1 MPSVQVPINEW
12 LSTTTPKTP
21 SQESS
26 MTTYSFQPLSKAH
39 RTADYYLDTWIAT
52 MQDNNIDTLWGRI
65 IRTNIN
71 YIAIG
76 YNGNGEWTKIPC
88 ANLNTAKLYI
98 GRFMTE
104 RLYKRHAYRQKH
116 FARLEQE
123 RLDRLNARPICPPP
137 ATTIDPR
144 LHQWDK

>member
-1 MPSVQVPINEW
+1 MTQITINEW
-12 LSTTTPKTP
+12 LSTTTPKTT
-21 SQESS
+21 STGAS
-26 MTTYSFQPLSKAH
+26 MTTYSFQPLTKAH

-52 MQDNNIDTLWGRI
+52 MQADGNIDTLWGRI

-137 ATTIDPR
+137 AQTIDPR

>member
-1 MPSVQVPINEW
+1 MPVSLTKTSTPI
-12 LSTTTPKTP
+12 TGA
-21 SQESS
+21 S

-52 MQDNNIDTLWGRI
+52 MQKDHNIDTLWGRI

-76 YNGNGEWTKIPC
+76 YNGYGEWTKIPC

-104 RLYKRHAYRQKH
+104 RLFRRHTFRQKE
-116 FARLEQE
+116 FARIEAE
-123 RLDRLNARPICPPP
+123 RINRALQGKINRPTVCLVK
-137 ATTIDPR
+137 AV
-144 LHQWDK
+144 K

>member
-1 MPSVQVPINEW
+1 MPVSLTKTSTPI
-12 LSTTTPKTP
+12 TGA
-21 SQESS
+21 S

-52 MQDNNIDTLWGRI
+52 MQKDHNIDTLWGRI

-76 YNGNGEWTKIPC
+76 YNGYGEWTKIPC

-104 RLYKRHAYRQKH
+104 RLFRRHTFRQKE
-116 FARLEQE
+116 FARIEAE
-123 RLDRLNARPICPPP
+123 RINRALQGKINRPTVCLAKPV
-137 ATTIDPR
+137 
-144 LHQWDK
+144 K

>member
-1 MPSVQVPINEW
+1 MPVSLTKSSTPI
-12 LSTTTPKTP
+12 TGA
-21 SQESS
+21 S

-52 MQDNNIDTLWGRI
+52 MQKDHNIDTLWGRI

-76 YNGNGEWTKIPC
+76 YNGYGEWTKIPC

-104 RLYKRHAYRQKH
+104 RLFRRHTFRQKE
-116 FARLEQE
+116 FARIEAE
-123 RLDRLNARPICPPP
+123 RINRALQGKINRPTVCLVK
-137 ATTIDPR
+137 AV
-144 LHQWDK
+144 K

>member
-1 MPSVQVPINEW
+1 MPVS
-12 LSTTTPKTP
+12 LTKSSTPKTTTTGA
-21 SQESS
+21 S
-26 MTTYSFQPLSKAH
+26 MATYSFQPLSKGH

-52 MQDNNIDTLWGRI
+52 MQDTHNIDTLWGRI

-116 FARLEQE
+116 FARIEAE
-123 RLDRLNARPICPPP
+123 RINRALQGKINRPTVCLVK
-137 ATTIDPR
+137 AV
-144 LHQWDK
+144 K

>member
-1 MPSVQVPINEW
+1 MPSVQVTINEW
-12 LSTTTPKTP
+12 LSTTTP

-26 MTTYSFQPLSKAH
+26 MTTYSFQPLSKGH
-39 RTADYYLDTWIAT
+39 RTADYYLDTWIQT
-52 MQDNNIDTLWGRI
+52 MQDTHNIDTLWGRI

-76 YNGNGEWTKIPC
+76 YNGNGEWVKIPC
-88 ANLNTAKLYI
+88 ANLNTAKLYM
-98 GRFMTE
+98 GRFMSE
-104 RLYKRHAYRQKH
+104 RLFKRHTFRQKE
-116 FARLEQE
+116 FARLEQ
-123 RLDRLNARPICPPP
+123 DRFGAPLCPPP

>member
-1 MPSVQVPINEW
+1 MPVSLTKSSTPI
-12 LSTTTPKTP
+12 TGA
-21 SQESS
+21 S

-52 MQDNNIDTLWGRI
+52 MQKDHNIDTLWGRI

-76 YNGNGEWTKIPC
+76 YNGYGEWTKIPC

-104 RLYKRHAYRQKH
+104 RLFRRHTFRQKE
-116 FARLEQE
+116 FARIEAE
-123 RLDRLNARPICPPP
+123 RINRALQGKINRPTVCLAKPV
-137 ATTIDPR
+137 
-144 LHQWDK
+144 K

>member
-1 MPSVQVPINEW
+1 MEYHMTQISINEW

-21 SQESS
+21 SQETS
-26 MTTYSFQPLSKAH
+26 MTTYSFQPLTKAH

-52 MQDNNIDTLWGRI
+52 MQADGNIDTLWGRI

-104 RLYKRHAYRQKH
+104 RLYKRHAFRQKE
-116 FARLEQE
+116 FARIEAE
-123 RLDRLNARPICPPP
+123 RINRALQGK
-137 ATTIDPR
+137 IDKPTVC
-144 LHQWDK
+144 LAKADK

>member
-1 MPSVQVPINEW
+1 MTQITINDW
-12 LSTTTPKTP
+12 LSTFTSTPNTGA
-21 SQESS
+21 S
-26 MTTYSFQPLSKAH
+26 MPTYSFQPLTKAH

-52 MQDNNIDTLWGRI
+52 MQADGNIDTLWGRI

-104 RLYKRHAYRQKH
+104 RLYKRHADRQKE
-116 FARLEQE
+116 FARIEAE
-123 RLDRLNARPICPPP
+123 RISKALQGKIDRPTVCLAKMDR
-137 ATTIDPR
+137 
-144 LHQWDK
+144 

>member
-1 MPSVQVPINEW
+1 MP
-12 LSTTTPKTP
+12 
-21 SQESS
+21 
-26 MTTYSFQPLSKAH
+26 TYSFQPLSKGH

-52 MQDNNIDTLWGRI
+52 MQKDHSINTLWGRI

-116 FARLEQE
+116 FARIEAE
-123 RLDRLNARPICPPP
+123 RINRALQGKINSPTVCLAKPV
-137 ATTIDPR
+137 
-144 LHQWDK
+144 K

>member
-1 MPSVQVPINEW
+1 MPSVQITINEW
-12 LSTTTPKTP
+12 LSTTTP

-26 MTTYSFQPLSKAH
+26 MTTYSFQPLSKGH
-39 RTADYYLDTWIAT
+39 RTADYYLDTWIQT
-52 MQDNNIDTLWGRI
+52 MQDTHNIDTLWGRI

-76 YNGNGEWTKIPC
+76 YNGHGEWTKIPC

-116 FARLEQE
+116 FARIEAE
-123 RLDRLNARPICPPP
+123 RINRALQGRIDRPTVCLAKPV
-137 ATTIDPR
+137 
-144 LHQWDK
+144 K

>member
-1 MPSVQVPINEW
+1 MPVSLTKTQN
-12 LSTTTPKTP
+12 LTTTTIKTGD
-21 SQESS
+21 S
-26 MTTYSFQPLSKAH
+26 MSTYSFQPLTKAQ

-52 MQDNNIDTLWGRI
+52 MQAEGNIDTLWGRI

-71 YIAIG
+71 YSAIG
-76 YNGNGEWTKIPC
+76 YNGHGEWTKIPC

-123 RLDRLNARPICPPP
+123 RLDRLA
-137 ATTIDPR
+137 
-144 LHQWDK
+144 DK